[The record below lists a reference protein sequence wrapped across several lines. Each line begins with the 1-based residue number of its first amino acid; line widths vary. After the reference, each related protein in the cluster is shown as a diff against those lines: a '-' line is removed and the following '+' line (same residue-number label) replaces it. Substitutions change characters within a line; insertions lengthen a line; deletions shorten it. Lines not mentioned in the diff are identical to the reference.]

1 MITGIGFNHAKFN
14 FPCGEMHVKLT
25 DVEQG
30 RRVSLHF
37 TFEKNEDLVELLLV
51 CDAIKQAGMV
61 IEGLSMPYIP
71 FGRQDR
77 VAVTGEPFSLK
88 VFANLINSLNIPRVE
103 IVDPHS
109 DVTTALINNCYVLRQ
124 DEVFARYFKDMKN
137 FYLIS
142 PDGGALKKIYKLAS
156 DPQVNPLGVIECTK
170 ERNVKT
176 GEITRTVVHHHLSLE
191 GKDCVMVD
199 DICDGGRT
207 FIEIAKVLKKKDAG
221 KITLM
226 VSHGKFT
233 KGLDVFKGLIDEIY
247 THNGRVDYDSAIS
260 LH

>member
-1 MITGIGFNHAKFN
+1 MITGIGFEHTKFN
-14 FPCGEMHVKLT
+14 FPCGEMHVKIK
-25 DVEQG
+25 DPMRG
-30 RRVSLHF
+30 RRVSFHF
-37 TFEKNEDLVELLLV
+37 EFEKSEDIVELLLV
-51 CDAIKQAGMV
+51 CDAIRQAGM
-61 IEGLSMPYIP
+61 ILEGISMPYVP

-77 VAVTGEPFSLK
+77 VAVPGEPFSLK
-88 VFANLINSLNIPRVE
+88 VFADLLNSLNIPRVE

-124 DEVFARYFKDMKN
+124 DEVFWKYLSDKKDFYF
-137 FYLIS
+137 IS
-142 PDGGALKKIYKLAS
+142 PDGGALKKTYKLAS
-156 DPQVNPLGVIECTK
+156 MARCLGVIECTK

-191 GKDCVMVD
+191 GKDCVIVD

-207 FIEIAKVLKKKDAG
+207 FIEIAKVLRKKEAG

-247 THNGRVDYDSAIS
+247 THNGRVDYDSANS

>member
-1 MITGIGFNHAKFN
+1 MIQGIGFEHTKFS
-14 FPCGEMHVKLT
+14 FPCGELHVKLKNP
-25 DVEQG
+25 ERG

-37 TFEKNEDLVELLLV
+37 NFEKNEDLIELLLV
-51 CDAIKQAGMV
+51 CDALKQVGM
-61 IEGLSMPYIP
+61 ILEGIAMPYVP

-77 VAVTGEPFSLK
+77 AAVAGESFSLK
-88 VFANLINSLNIPRVE
+88 VFADLINSCEAKVVE
-103 IVDPHS
+103 IIDPHS
-109 DVTTALINNCYVLRQ
+109 DVTTALINNCRVVTQ
-124 DEVFARYFKDMKN
+124 DRVFARYFEDRKD

-142 PDGGALKKIYKLAS
+142 PDGGALKKIYKLAARPEV
-156 DPQVNPLGVIECTK
+156 DPLGVIECTK
-170 ERNVKT
+170 ERDVKP
-176 GEITRTVVHHHLSLE
+176 GEISRTVVHHHLSLK

-207 FIEIAKVLKKKDAG
+207 FIEIAKVLREKEAG

-226 VSHGKFT
+226 VTHGKFT

-247 THNGRVDYDSAIS
+247 THKGKVTYDSAVS